1 MFITIPPFTAYPT
14 PDSSMILDF
23 DGSACKRLISSV
35 HSQQQVIE
43 LLGKIFTSEDEVK
56 MIGYLREGHA
66 EAFINELD
74 KVRSTPPFSKAR
86 SDYPRSLL
94 FFRFRTFTFHQL
106 GLGSPQSPTTAP
118 EEVLER
124 FV

>member
-1 MFITIPPFTAYPT
+1 MV
-14 PDSSMILDF
+14 LDF

-56 MIGYLREGHA
+56 MIGHLRGNDA
-66 EAFINELD
+66 RTFINELD
-74 KVRSTPPFSKAR
+74 RVRSTPPFYEAR
-86 SDYPRSLL
+86 SDYL
-94 FFRFRTFTFHQL
+94 FFSNTFHQS
-106 GLGSPQSPTTAP
+106 GLGSPQSPTTPP
-118 EEVLER
+118 EEMLER